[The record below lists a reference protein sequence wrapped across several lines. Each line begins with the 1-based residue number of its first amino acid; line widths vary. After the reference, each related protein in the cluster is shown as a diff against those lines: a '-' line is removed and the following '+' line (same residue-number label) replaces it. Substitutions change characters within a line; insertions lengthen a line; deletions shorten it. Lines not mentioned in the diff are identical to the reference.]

1 MFFSIYIAVVSSY
14 YQFIM
19 HQFRNCIW
27 WTLLVWSVS
36 FSAVWGASI
45 SGVVIDRENKKPLPN
60 GDVELLSIAD
70 SSQVMGDM
78 CTEDGAFLLEDIA
91 KGEYL
96 LRLSYM
102 GYEDRYRKVKLESDT
117 SSLNVGKIA
126 LKVDA
131 QLLEEVAVL
140 ANATPLQVKEDTLVY
155 NAASFRVADGAMLE
169 DLVKKL
175 PGAELTNDGKL
186 VVNGKEVKK
195 ILVDGKEFFSDDP
208 KVSLKNLPANMVKH
222 VKAYD
227 KKSESAQLTGVE
239 DDEDEMVLDLSV
251 KKGMKDGWVGN
262 VFGGLGHD
270 LRVDDPKLRF
280 EAGGSASKFSDNS
293 NFSIVANANNTN
305 TSGNDGNNMN
315 TTAGN
320 GINTVGNIGL
330 TFAKER
336 SKKYDYGGNVQY
348 NHTKNDAERTTHR
361 ETYRKS
367 GTTYSDEEENSLR
380 RSDKVSSSFRF
391 KWTPDSMTNI
401 TFRPNISYSHSKSDV
416 NNDAMNFNTYHQLN
430 YDKSTYRSNE
440 SDNLNLNSS
449 LRFVRK
455 LNNKGR
461 NIGLNASV
469 GYTHAPSDQSSTSRT
484 SFRFYEDS
492 LDTDESIDS
501 LLMTDR
507 WTEKE
512 NNNLNYSVEAS
523 YTEPLFVRHYL
534 TFRYRFQ
541 HRGSDSYSYVFDRED
556 LTARIDSLSSSIE
569 NSYNTHRAEVGFQ
582 GRSEKMNYNIGFALQ
597 PQTSS
602 THNLLGKNVG
612 KDKKQTVLNF
622 SPSLRYMYRFDK
634 QSNLMLR
641 YSGQSS
647 APDVEDLQE
656 VIDETDPMNL
666 RYGNPDLKPSYTNN
680 ISARFKYYNS
690 DKQSSIMT
698 NLSFRNVV
706 NAISNV
712 ILYDPSTGAQA
723 YRRTNVNG
731 NWNASAQFSNST
743 PFRKHRSFLFSSNM
757 KASYTNE
764 VSFEGD
770 SLNSKDYT
778 KRKTHMLDLYGK
790 YQLGYNHEKFDT
802 HVYVVGMYQKS
813 ETPTEELEA
822 GLDLN
827 VNLPWNMILSTNLN
841 YHRYWG
847 YSDSFDEDAI
857 LWNASLTKNFM
868 KNNAGAFRFKVF
880 DILGQ
885 QSNLNRRV
893 SESSV
898 VESVYNTLGT
908 YFLIQFTYK
917 FNTLGAKASKEE
929 QQQGP
934 QEGGFQRGD
943 RPEGR
948 GQGFGGQGGYGRP
961 EGGFGGPGAGGP
973 GGFGPG
979 R

>member
-1 MFFSIYIAVVSSY
+1 MIRSCKKFFVSLAMGMFV
-14 YQFIM
+14 
-19 HQFRNCIW
+19 
-27 WTLLVWSVS
+27 TLS
-36 FSAVWGASI
+36 FGATI
-45 SGVVIDRENKKPLPN
+45 SGVIYDRETKQTLPYA
-60 GDVELLSIAD
+60 DVELLALAD
-70 SSQVMGDM
+70 SSQVTGDSS
-78 CTEDGAFLLEDIA
+78 DGDGKFLLEDVS
-91 KGEYL
+91 KGEYW
-96 LRLSYM
+96 LRVSFM
-102 GYEDRYRKVKLESDT
+102 GYEDRYRKVKIESDT
-117 SSLNVGKIA
+117 TKLSVGRVV
-126 LKVDA
+126 LKTDEK
-131 QLLEEVAVL
+131 LLEEVAVL
-140 ANATPLQVKEDTLVY
+140 ANATPLQVKEDTLIY
-155 NAASFRVADGAMLE
+155 NASSFRVADGAMLE

-175 PGAELTNDGKL
+175 PGAELTTDGKL

-208 KVSLKNLPANMVKH
+208 KVSLKNLPANMVKN

-262 VFGGLGHD
+262 VFGGIGHD
-270 LRVDDPKLRF
+270 LRVDDPDWRF
-280 EAGGSASKFSDNS
+280 EAGGSASKFSDNA

-305 TSGNDGNNMN
+305 SNGSAGGNNMN
-315 TTAGN
+315 ASAGN

-348 NHTKNDAERTTHR
+348 NHSKNDAQRNTHR

-401 TFRPNISYSHSKSDV
+401 TFRPNISYTHSKSEV
-416 NNDAMNFNTYHQLN
+416 ENDAMNFNKYHQLN
-430 YDKSTYRSNE
+430 YDKSTSKLNE
-440 SDNLNLNSS
+440 GDNLNLNSS

-469 GYTHAPSDQSSTSRT
+469 GYTHSPSEQSSTSRT

-492 LDTDESIDS
+492 LDIDETIDS
-501 LLMTDR
+501 LLYTDR
-507 WTEKE
+507 WTDKE

-523 YTEPLFVRHYL
+523 YTEPLFPRHYL

-541 HRGSDSYSYVFDRED
+541 HRGSDSYSYVFDHED

-634 QSNLMLR
+634 QSNVMLR

-680 ISARFKYYNS
+680 ISARFKKYNS
-690 DKQSSIMT
+690 DKQSSIMA

-757 KASYTNE
+757 KASYSND
-764 VSFEGD
+764 VSYEGD
-770 SLNSKDYT
+770 SINSTDYT

-790 YQLGYNHEKFDT
+790 YQLGYNHDKFDT

-822 GLDLN
+822 GLDFN
-827 VNLPWNMILSTNLN
+827 VNLPWNMILSTDLN

-868 KNNAGAFRFKVF
+868 KNNAGALRFKVF

-898 VESVYNTLGT
+898 VESIYNTLGT

-929 QQQGP
+929 SEKSGR
-934 QEGGFQRGD
+934 EGGFQRGD
-943 RPEGR
+943 RPDG
-948 GQGFGGQGGYGRP
+948 GFGGPGYGRP
-961 EGGFGGPGAGGP
+961 EGGFGRPDGGGAP

>member
-1 MFFSIYIAVVSSY
+1 MIRIFGKVFLFSVLFCLGA
-14 YQFIM
+14 
-19 HQFRNCIW
+19 
-27 WTLLVWSVS
+27 S
-36 FSAVWGASI
+36 FSWGAQVT
-45 SGVVIDRENKKPLPN
+45 GVVMDKDGKQTLPYA
-60 GDVELLSIAD
+60 DVELLAVSD
-70 SSQVMGDM
+70 SSQVMGEM
-78 CTEDGAFLLEDIA
+78 SGEDGKFLLEDIK

-96 LRLSYM
+96 LRVSFM
-102 GYEDRYRKVKLESDT
+102 GYEDRYRKVKIAEDT
-117 SSLNVGKIA
+117 SSIALGKVF
-126 LKVDA
+126 LKVDS
-131 QLLEEVAVL
+131 QMLESVAVL

-155 NAASFRVADGAMLE
+155 NASSFRVADGAMLE

-262 VFGGLGHD
+262 VFGGLGSD
-270 LRVDDPKLRF
+270 LRRDDPKLRF

-305 TSGNDGNNMN
+305 TSGNDGGNNMN
-315 TTAGN
+315 ASAGN

-348 NHTKNDAERTTHR
+348 NHSKNDAERTTHR

-367 GTTYSDEEENSLR
+367 GTTFSDEEESSLR
-380 RSDKVSSSFRF
+380 RTDRVSSSFRF
-391 KWTPDSMTNI
+391 KWAPDSMTNI
-401 TFRPNISYSHSKSDV
+401 TFRPNISYSHSKSEV
-416 NNDAMNFNTYHQLN
+416 NNSTLNFNKYHQLN
-430 YDKSTYRSNE
+430 YDKSTYRNNE
-440 SDNLNLNSS
+440 GDNLNLNSS

-455 LNNKGR
+455 LNDKGR
-461 NIGLNASV
+461 NIGLNATV

-492 LDTDESIDS
+492 LDTDETIDS
-501 LLMTDR
+501 LLLTDR

-523 YTEPLFVRHYL
+523 YTEPLFARHYL

-541 HRGSDSYSYVFDRED
+541 HRGSDSYSYVYDRED

-680 ISARFKYYNS
+680 ISARFKKYNS
-690 DKQSSIMT
+690 DKQSSIMV

-712 ILYDPSTGAQA
+712 ILYEPSTGTQA

-757 KASYTNE
+757 KASYSND
-764 VSFEGD
+764 VSYEGD
-770 SLNSKDYT
+770 DLSSKEYT

-790 YQLGYNHEKFDT
+790 YQLGYNHDKFDT

-827 VNLPWNMILSTNLN
+827 VNLPWNMVLSTNLN
-841 YHRYWG
+841 YHHYWG

-857 LWNASLTKNFM
+857 LWNASLTKNFL

-908 YFLIQFTYK
+908 YFLFQFTYK
-917 FNTLGAKASKEE
+917 FNTLGSKASKEE
-929 QQQGP
+929 NMGEGP
-934 QEGGFQRGD
+934 RPGGEFAPRGGE
-943 RPEGR
+943 RMN
-948 GQGFGGQGGYGRP
+948 GGTPGGYGAP
-961 EGGFGGPGAGGP
+961 GGGFGGPEGGR
-973 GGFGPG
+973 GFGGG